1 MNITYNNKDILI
13 LIVDDISENLQLLGA
28 VLSNEK
34 YKVAA
39 ISDSTKVLDQAC
51 KYNPDLILLDIMMP
65 SKNGYEVC
73 EELKAHPDTRE
84 IPVIFLSAKTEQ
96 EDINK
101 GLMLGGADYVT
112 KPFNT
117 RELLERVKTHV
128 RLKKSKDLITRQN
141 EELRKLTDA
150 KNRIY
155 QVVGHDLRS
164 PLNGLQ
170 GLLQMLVMDVED
182 GEFDREMLLKQLS
195 YLSESSSKINLLLND
210 LLDWTRIQ
218 TGDIQVQSE
227 EVNIRDV
234 AEEAIQLMS
243 FSAGKKGVTI
253 HINAEEDLRAE
264 TDRRMIGTI
273 IRNFISNAIKYS
285 EPGGEIIFDA
295 SNKGDELEIKL
306 TDNGI
311 GMDEETLANLKKGL
325 HFASMEG
332 TAREKGTGVGL
343 ILSKQLTSL
352 LGGALNVDS
361 SLGKGSEFTLNLP
374 LKEPARNSLPNQ

>member
-182 GEFDREMLLKQLS
+182 GDFDREMLLKQLS

-311 GMDEETLANLKKGL
+311 GMDDETLANLKKGL

>member
-1 MNITYNNKDILI
+1 MNIHFDNKDILI
-13 LIVDDISENLQLLGA
+13 LIVDDIPENLQLLGA

-39 ISDSTKVLDQAC
+39 LSDSTKVVWQAM
-51 KYNPDLILLDIMMP
+51 KYQPDLILLDIMMP
-65 SKNGYEVC
+65 GMNGYEVC
-73 EELKAHPDTRE
+73 EELKANPETEE

-128 RLKKSKDLITRQN
+128 RLKKSKDVITRQN

-170 GLLQMLVMDVED
+170 GLLQMLVLDVEQD
-182 GEFDREMLLKQLS
+182 EFDRDMLLKQLS
-195 YLSESSSKINLLLND
+195 YLSESSSKIGLLLND

-218 TGDIQVQSE
+218 TGDIKVQAE

-243 FSAGKKGVTI
+243 FSADKKGVTI
-253 HINAEEDLRAE
+253 HINADEDIRAE

-285 EPGGEIIFDA
+285 EPGGEIVFSAAEND
-295 SNKGDELEIKL
+295 GELEIKL
-306 TDNGI
+306 SDNGI
-311 GMDEETLANLKKGL
+311 GMDKETLANLRKGL

-343 ILSKQLTSL
+343 ILSKQLTGL
-352 LGGALNVDS
+352 LGGALKVES
-361 SLGKGSEFTLNLP
+361 TLGKGSVFSL
-374 LKEPARNSLPNQ
+374 SLPMNVQEPETADNQ

>member
-311 GMDEETLANLKKGL
+311 GMDDETLANLKKGL